1 MKVVVVGGSIAGLA
15 CAHALLLAGCK
26 QVIVLEKARTLTSA
40 GAGLGLDPKTCQAL
54 AEWGLLQQLMDT
66 TLPLAME
73 QNQATESKSKTS
85 RVLARDENLNF
96 RSVHWCVLHR
106 MLYDKL
112 PKDTVHWGHEVIS
125 FQQNGDGL
133 GVRVEVKVNQIGQVV
148 ELDGDLLVAADGS
161 MSLIRKH
168 FVPHEHRR
176 YLGYCVWRGVFDYSK
191 NDSPEMI
198 ASIKKVYP
206 DLGKCLYFDLA
217 KGTHSVLYEL
227 HGKRLNWL
235 WYVNQPEPH
244 MKLNSLTAKV
254 DKRVIGKMHEEANET
269 WVPELSALMKAT
281 AEPFIN
287 VLYDREPL
295 KQLVWGRVVLVGEA
309 AHPTSPHGLRST
321 NMSIIDASVMGQSIA
336 KWGFDKIS
344 IALAEYE
351 SIRLR
356 VTSDQVLYSRHLG
369 LLKQGFLFDPPHS
382 FPWFE
387 ADSDLCNKLLQR
399 NMPFFNSNC

>member
-1 MKVVVVGGSIAGLA
+1 LA
-15 CAHALLLAGCK
+15 S
-26 QVIVLEKARTLTSA
+26 Q
-40 GAGLGLDPKTCQAL
+40 D
-54 AEWGLLQQLMDT
+54 LQ
-66 TLPLAME
+66 
-73 QNQATESKSKTS
+73 
-85 RVLARDENLNF
+85 
-96 RSVHWCVLHR
+96 
-106 MLYDKL
+106 
-112 PKDTVHWGHEVIS
+112 
-125 FQQNGDGL
+125 
-133 GVRVEVKVNQIGQVV
+133 RVELFLV
-148 ELDGDLLVAADGS
+148 EVDEFGILIFFVMEDFSEMTMSAAIQHLNV
-161 MSLIRKH
+161 M
-168 FVPHEHRR
+168 
-176 YLGYCVWRGVFDYSK
+176 YLGYCAWRGVFDYSK

-206 DLGKCLYFDLA
+206 GLGKCLYFDLA

-269 WVPELSALMKAT
+269 WVSELSALMKAN

-295 KQLVWGRVVLVGEA
+295 KQLVWGRVVLVGE
-309 AHPTSPHGLRST
+309 
-321 NMSIIDASVMGQSIA
+321 DASVMGQSIA

-344 IALAEYE
+344 IALAEYK

-356 VTSDQVLYSRHLG
+356 VTSDKVLYSRHLG

-387 ADSDLCNKLLQR
+387 ANSDLCNQMLQR
-399 NMPFFNSNC
+399 NMPFFNSNG